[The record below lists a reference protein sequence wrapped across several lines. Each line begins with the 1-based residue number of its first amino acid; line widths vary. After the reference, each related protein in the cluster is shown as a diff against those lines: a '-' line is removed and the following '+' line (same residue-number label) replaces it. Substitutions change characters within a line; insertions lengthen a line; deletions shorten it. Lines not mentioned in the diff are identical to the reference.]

1 MPPTSVSTASASSAL
16 GSHSPETYHAVA
28 LAQARPLSD
37 LWAGSIGAVLV
48 VPLALSALAILA
60 LTIDVP
66 LSRWLVRDDGLIV
79 MDRVIEAAE
88 AFGHA
93 TTVVLLLLGLAAADA
108 VNRRSLPRLL
118 IAALGAGLAA
128 DVGKLCV
135 SRLRPYDGGLEFDQA
150 MASFQGFVPMLTG
163 VAKGHSFPSAHVATA
178 AGLAVALTMLYPKG
192 RLAFA
197 AIAGCVAIQ
206 RVETG
211 AHFLSD
217 VFAGAAVGYLFAAV
231 LFHKSLLGKWF
242 DAREGR
248 LAPSPVDGIANA
260 GPDVNAGPAALW
272 IGTRP
277 RTVGSLSAVVPVF
290 NEEEN
295 IPRMHAALTPVLS
308 ALGIDYE
315 IVFVNDGSSDG
326 STEGLDRLAA
336 SDEHVKVVH
345 FRRNFGQTAAMSAG
359 IQAATGDAIV
369 LLDGDLQNDPTD
381 IPMMLAKLDE
391 GFDLI
396 HGWRKDRH
404 DRFLDRKLPSLIANW
419 IISKVTQFP
428 VHDLGCT
435 LKVLRRD
442 IAQELHLFG
451 EMHRF
456 IPILAHARGARCAEV
471 VTKHHARQF
480 GQSKYGISRTVRVIM
495 DLITVRFLTRYLVSP
510 MRFFGQAG
518 FAAMGLSA
526 LTGVITIAM
535 KMIGG
540 VDMTGNPLL
549 LATVFSGVVG
559 VQFFCLG
566 VLGELAS
573 RTYFKA
579 AGPGAFAIRR
589 TVNFDR
595 EEPRLAA

>member
-1 MPPTSVSTASASSAL
+1 MNRPGPTSAQSLPV
-16 GSHSPETYHAVA
+16 PPHAVA
-28 LAQARPLSD
+28 LADQ
-37 LWAGSIGAVLV
+37 WTGSRATILV
-48 VPLALSALAILA
+48 VPACLCLFAATALLVDL
-60 LTIDVP
+60 P
-66 LSRWLVRDDGLIV
+66 LSQALVRDDALLAF
-79 MDRVIEAAE
+79 DRIIEAAE

-93 TTVVLLLLGLAAADA
+93 TTVILLLLGIACADA
-108 VNRRSLPRLL
+108 LNRRSLPRLML
-118 IAALGAGLAA
+118 AALGAGLAA
-128 DVGKLCV
+128 DVVKLCV
-135 SRLRPYDGGLEFDQA
+135 SRLRPYDGGLGVDTA
-150 MASFQGFVPMLTG
+150 LASFQGFLPIVTG
-163 VAKGHSFPSAHVATA
+163 VAKGNSFPSAHVATA

-192 RLAFA
+192 RAAFA
-197 AIAGCVAIQ
+197 FIAGCVALQ

-217 VFAGAAVGYLFAAV
+217 VFVGGAVGYLFAST
-231 LFHKSLLGKWF
+231 LFHPRWFGRWF
-242 DAREGR
+242 DLKEGR
-248 LAPSPVDGIANA
+248 TSAL
-260 GPDVNAGPAALW
+260 PDVAPLQLAASHSAESPSLKIW
-272 IGTRP
+272 PKPTTIR
-277 RTVGSLSAVVPVF
+277 SLSAVVPVF

-295 IPRMHAALTPVLS
+295 VPRMHAALSPVLS
-308 ALGIDYE
+308 QLGIDYE
-315 IVFVNDGSSDG
+315 ILFVNDGSSDT
-326 STEGLDRLAA
+326 SPAELDRLAA
-336 SDEHVKVVH
+336 TDPHVKVVH

-391 GFDLI
+391 GYDLI

-435 LKVLRRD
+435 LKVVRRD

-526 LTGVITIAM
+526 VTGAVTIGM
-535 KMIGG
+535 KLFAGI
-540 VDMTGNPLL
+540 DMTGNPLL
-549 LATVFSGVVG
+549 LGTVFTALVG

-566 VLGELAS
+566 VLGELAA
-573 RTYFKA
+573 RTYFKS
-579 AGPGAFAIRR
+579 AGPGSFAIRR
-589 TVNFDR
+589 TVNLGEDH
-595 EEPRLAA
+595 PRLAA

>member
-1 MPPTSVSTASASSAL
+1 MNRPGPTSAQSLPV
-16 GSHSPETYHAVA
+16 PPHAVA
-28 LAQARPLSD
+28 LADQ
-37 LWAGSIGAVLV
+37 WTGSRATILV
-48 VPLALSALAILA
+48 VPACLCLFAATALLVDL
-60 LTIDVP
+60 P
-66 LSRWLVRDDGLIV
+66 LSQALVRDDALLAF
-79 MDRVIEAAE
+79 DRIIEAAE

-93 TTVVLLLLGLAAADA
+93 TTVILLLLGIACADA
-108 VNRRSLPRLL
+108 LNRRSLPRLML
-118 IAALGAGLAA
+118 AALGAGLAA
-128 DVGKLCV
+128 DVVKLCV
-135 SRLRPYDGGLEFDQA
+135 SRLRPYDGGLAVDSA
-150 MASFQGFVPMLTG
+150 LASFQGFLPIVTG
-163 VAKGHSFPSAHVATA
+163 VAKGNSFPSAHVATA

-192 RLAFA
+192 RAAFA
-197 AIAGCVAIQ
+197 FIAGCVALQ

-217 VFAGAAVGYLFAAV
+217 VFVGGAVGYLFAST
-231 LFHKSLLGKWF
+231 LFHPRWFGRWF
-242 DAREGR
+242 DLKEGR
-248 LAPSPVDGIANA
+248 MSAQPAVAPLQLAASHSAESPSLKIWPKPTTI
-260 GPDVNAGPAALW
+260 
-272 IGTRP
+272 R
-277 RTVGSLSAVVPVF
+277 SLSAVVPVF

-295 IPRMHAALTPVLS
+295 VPRMHAALSPVLS
-308 ALGIDYE
+308 QLGIDYE
-315 IVFVNDGSSDG
+315 ILFINDGSSDT
-326 STEGLDRLAA
+326 SPAELDRLAET
-336 SDEHVKVVH
+336 DPHVKVVH

-391 GFDLI
+391 GYDLI

-435 LKVLRRD
+435 LKVVRRD

-526 LTGVITIAM
+526 VTGAVTIGM
-535 KMIGG
+535 KLVAG

-549 LATVFSGVVG
+549 LGTVFTALVG

-566 VLGELAS
+566 VLGELAA
-573 RTYFKA
+573 RTYFKS
-579 AGPGAFAIRR
+579 AGPGSFAIRR
-589 TVNFDR
+589 TVNLGEDH
-595 EEPRLAA
+595 PRLAA

>member
-1 MPPTSVSTASASSAL
+1 MNRPEQTSRPTAVSMAAPLADLWT
-16 GSHSPETYHAVA
+16 GSRWSIVAVPVGLCCLAGLA
-28 LAQARPLSD
+28 LA
-37 LWAGSIGAVLV
+37 V
-48 VPLALSALAILA
+48 
-60 LTIDVP
+60 DVP
-66 LSRWLVRDDGLIV
+66 LSRTLVQDDALLAL
-79 MDRVIEAAE
+79 DRIIEAAE

-93 TTVVLLLLGLAAADA
+93 TTVILLLLGVAAADA
-108 VNRRSLPRLL
+108 INRRSLPRLML
-118 IAALGAGLAA
+118 AALGAGVAA
-128 DVGKLCV
+128 DVVKLCV
-135 SRLRPYDGGLEFDQA
+135 SRLRPYDGGLAYDQA
-150 MASFQGFVPMLTG
+150 LASFQGFLPMVTG
-163 VAKGHSFPSAHVATA
+163 VAKGNSFPSAHVATA
-178 AGLAVALTMLYPKG
+178 AGLAVGLTMLYPKG

-197 AIAGCVAIQ
+197 AIAGCVALQ

-217 VFAGAAVGYLFAAV
+217 VFVGGAVGYLFAAT
-231 LFHKSLLGKWF
+231 LFHKGWFGTWF

-248 LAPSPVDGIANA
+248 GGATL
-260 GPDVNAGPAALW
+260 PAATVDVATDESVANESLRVW
-272 IGTRP
+272 GRP
-277 RTVGSLSAVVPVF
+277 RTVASLSAVVPVF

-295 IPRMHAALTPVLS
+295 VPRMHAALTPVLS

-315 IVFVNDGSSDG
+315 IVFVNDGSSDT
-326 STEGLDRLAA
+326 SAEELDRLAA
-336 SDEHVKVVH
+336 QDRHVKVVH

-391 GFDLI
+391 GYDLI

-435 LKVLRRD
+435 LKIVRRE

-518 FAAMGLSA
+518 FVAMGLSA
-526 LTGVITIAM
+526 VAGLATVAM
-535 KMIGG
+535 KLAAG

-549 LATVFSGVVG
+549 LATVFTGVVG

-573 RTYFKA
+573 RTYFKSS
-579 AGPGAFAIRR
+579 GPGSFAVRR
-589 TVNFDR
+589 TVNFD
-595 EEPRLAA
+595 EDQPRLAA